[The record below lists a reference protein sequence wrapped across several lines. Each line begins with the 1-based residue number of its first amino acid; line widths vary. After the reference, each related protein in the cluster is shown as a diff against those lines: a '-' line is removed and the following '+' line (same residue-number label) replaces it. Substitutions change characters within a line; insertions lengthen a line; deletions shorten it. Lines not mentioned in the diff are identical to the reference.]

1 MCGRYVLS
9 MQPEA
14 LAAHFGLAAYVAY
27 PPRWNI
33 APGSAIPVVR
43 LAPAGQRVLDLLR
56 WGLVPHWAKDARLGQ
71 RLTNARAE
79 TVAEKPAFRDAF
91 RRRRCLIPA
100 DGFYEW
106 NTLDQG
112 KQPYYISL
120 RSGQPMAF
128 GGLWE
133 VWRAPDGSVLS
144 TCAIVTT
151 GANGLMATI
160 HDRMPLIIAPEHWQT
175 WLSAPAHAA
184 LSLCAP
190 YPAEHMQAWP
200 VHPRVNKPVEDG
212 PELIEPIRQDLG

>member
-9 MQPEA
+9 TRPEV
-14 LAAHFGLAAYVAY
+14 LSAHFGLDEYCDY

-33 APGSAIPVVR
+33 PPGTDIPVIR
-43 LAPAGQRVLDLLR
+43 HSPQGKRVLELLR
-56 WGLVPHWAKDARLGQ
+56 WGLVPHWAKDAGMGQ
-71 RLTNARAE
+71 RLINARAE

-106 NTLDQG
+106 KAVDKG

-120 RSGQPMAF
+120 RSGEPMAL

-133 VWRAPDGSVLS
+133 SWRGADGSVLR

-151 GANGLMATI
+151 GPNGLMASI
-160 HDRMPLIIAPEHWQT
+160 HDRMPLIIAPEFWQT
-175 WLSAPAHAA
+175 WLEGPAQAA
-184 LSLCAP
+184 LTLLSP
-190 YPAEHMQAWP
+190 YPAEPMQAWP
-200 VHPRVNKPVEDG
+200 VHARVSRASEDS
-212 PELIEPIRQDLG
+212 PALIEPLLP